1 MAVTFPLPA
10 DLPTDWAINQTVSP
24 SGTDVGLSQQHGY
37 NYLNA
42 AVNAAQEGSNQ
53 NNQDLSDHEVSLI
66 HVFQATAALTPAGA
80 LELTGSL
87 PAEKDGLTV
96 QFVSPAAAADGL
108 QAKFAGSDAL
118 YPILTTGEG
127 KEPISAGAGDQGV
140 PVTLTVSGGSCF
152 FKAGAG
158 VNDTLPPQ
166 TKISASPG
174 YEQATIAL
182 QPALENPAF
191 AGTMLVR
198 KVGSMPETVRDGV
211 KIDAATATTY
221 TDIGLTNDI
230 QYYYRA
236 FAYNPKRQYQTEL
249 TGALAVAVPGKGRD
263 LYARNAMYNNTSL
276 DVVPSDFQGISS
288 VVTPSQLGEP
298 VDQFAVS
305 SKPESLFLCDSYLH
319 RFSLSSNKE
328 MWRIVDIVS
337 KGSIFTILSTDFN
350 KDSGTIWCLLGNDP
364 NDIVTVDFT
373 LSQGRVKAKAV
384 ASEIY
389 TGHPS
394 VDANGS
400 LYTIG
405 NNTTVQQR
413 ISPSSPGTV
422 SKSLVLPQTLGG
434 GVTTLFNDALWVF
447 GIRGIYKVGLDLTLL
462 NSWNVDNI
470 TWSGVVND
478 GESMYA
484 CETKLAGVRT
494 DKIVCYNTE
503 GQKMWETLLP
513 ITRYGSITLN
523 TDGLLYVAQYEGN
536 TSYLSS
542 YTKKGVMVSTEVVAN
557 KKYSSILGARPD
569 NTRSN

>member
-1 MAVTFPLPA
+1 MSKGYVDEIVGGDGKRRYTLIKS
-10 DLPTDWAINQTVSP
+10 D
-24 SGTDVGLSQQHGY
+24 GTRENGVVIEKDYIPQ
-37 NYLNA
+37 
-42 AVNAAQEGSNQ
+42 QEGSKFGSKEVNGGVYLEAIASYSEGIVAIDAPEGAKMIVFTAPSDFNDTDTYTLNGSPVTLLDMNKEQ
-53 NNQDLSDHEVSLI
+53 LSD
-66 HVFQATAALTPAGA
+66 AWKA
-80 LELTGSL
+80 
-87 PAEKDGLTV
+87 
-96 QFVSPAAAADGL
+96 
-108 QAKFAGSDAL
+108 
-118 YPILTTGEG
+118 
-127 KEPISAGAGDQGV
+127 GV